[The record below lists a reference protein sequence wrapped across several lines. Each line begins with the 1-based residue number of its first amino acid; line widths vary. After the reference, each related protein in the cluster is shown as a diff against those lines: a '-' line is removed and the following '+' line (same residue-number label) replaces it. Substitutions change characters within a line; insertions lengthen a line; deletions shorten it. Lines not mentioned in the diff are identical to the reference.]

1 MGADG
6 HIHITNPEDIQQ
18 FVQHMVFH
26 KYKRPAYNKRD
37 IKWHK
42 SLGLDMIINF
52 TKETQNIQFYKTDDE
67 VPGERIIVHTI
78 SLEDTYDW
86 EVYNYLVNE
95 FNNSLNSDCIPSR
108 AWDRC
113 DEREEEEFERE
124 LARINAEKLNYTYWD
139 TEGWY
144 DGTMYEFFEGWDDNA
159 PTEIYNDT
167 IEYQNKREWY
177 ETFIEHFLSVEDFIE
192 IMNQYKSVV
201 ELDSVQMWT

>member
-6 HIHITNPEDIQQ
+6 HIHITNPEHIEQ
-18 FVQHMVFH
+18 FVQHMIFQ
-26 KYKRPAYNKRD
+26 KYKRD
-37 IKWHK
+37 IEWRK
-42 SLGLDMIINF
+42 SLGQDMIINF
-52 TKETQNIQFYKTDDE
+52 TEETQNMQFYMTDDE
-67 VPGERIIVHTI
+67 VPGEKIIVHTT

-95 FNNSLNSDCIPSR
+95 FNNSLNSDRIPSR

-113 DEREEEEFERE
+113 GDIEQEIFEME
-124 LARINAEKLNYTYWD
+124 LARVDRFNLNYTYWD

-144 DGTMYEFFEGWDDNA
+144 DSNMYTFFEVGADEV

-177 ETFIEHFLSVEDFIE
+177 ETFIEHFPSVEEFIE
-192 IMNQYKSVV
+192 IMDQYKSVV
-201 ELDSVQMWT
+201 ELGSVQMWT

>member
-6 HIHITNPEDIQQ
+6 HIHITNPEDIEQ
-18 FVQHMVFH
+18 FVEDMIFH
-26 KYKRPAYNKRD
+26 KYKKD
-37 IKWHK
+37 IEWHK

-52 TKETQNIQFYKTDDE
+52 TEETQNMQFYKTDDE
-67 VPGERIIVHTI
+67 VPGEKIIVNTT

-95 FNNSLNSDCIPSR
+95 FNNSLNSDRIPSR

-113 DEREEEEFERE
+113 DDWEEEEFERE
-124 LARINAEKLNYTYWD
+124 LARVEANNLNYTYWD

-167 IEYQNKREWY
+167 IKNEKKSDWY
-177 ETFIEHFLSVEDFIE
+177 ETFIEHFSSIEEFIE

-201 ELDSVQMWT
+201 SLDSVQMWT

>member
-6 HIHITNPEDIQQ
+6 HIHITDPEDVEQ
-18 FVQHMVFH
+18 FVEDMIFH
-26 KYKRPAYNKRD
+26 KYKKD
-37 IKWHK
+37 IEWHK
-42 SLGLDMIINF
+42 SLGLDVIINI
-52 TKETQNIQFYKTDDE
+52 TEEAQNMQFYKIDEE
-67 VPGERIIVHTI
+67 VPDEQIIVHTI
-78 SLEDTYDW
+78 SLENRNIW

-95 FNNSLNSDCIPSR
+95 FNNSLNSDSIPSR

-124 LARINAEKLNYTYWD
+124 LSRVEANNLNYTYWD

-167 IEYQNKREWY
+167 IEYQNKCEWY
-177 ETFIEHFLSVEDFIE
+177 ETFIEHFPSVEDFIQ
-192 IMNQYKSVV
+192 IMEQYKSVV
-201 ELDSVQMWT
+201 SLDSVQMWT